1 MGLFSKQSNR
11 SETKCKKCGTELF
24 DSDRLKRHIEKAHAT
39 KNKEKCRVCG
49 TEFYTSDELRK
60 HKKKCK

>member
-1 MGLFSKQSNR
+1 
-11 SETKCKKCGTELF
+11 TKCKKCGTELS
-24 DSDRLKRHIEKAHAT
+24 DPDRLKRHIEKAHTT
-39 KNKEKCRVCG
+39 KIKEKCRVCG